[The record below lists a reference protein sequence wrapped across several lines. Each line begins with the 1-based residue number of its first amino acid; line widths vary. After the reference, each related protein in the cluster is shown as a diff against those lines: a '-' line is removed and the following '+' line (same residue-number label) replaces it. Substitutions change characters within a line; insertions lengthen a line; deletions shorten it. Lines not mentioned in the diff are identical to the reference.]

1 MYYFP
6 LVFEQYFLG
15 SVFLVFGTIQKLLL
29 LFAAITLGDVLFFF
43 RALPLCGNM
52 VPFNFLGR
60 CFRSKKILC
69 FFGAMIF
76 KTAFLQA

>member
-1 MYYFP
+1 LSWQPERPAPSSSIVFFLNWARNGFKFASGAWNLFNVLFFP

-43 RALPLCGNM
+43 
-52 VPFNFLGR
+52 
-60 CFRSKKILC
+60 
-69 FFGAMIF
+69 
-76 KTAFLQA
+76 